1 MMRLKPLILILIAA
15 FAAYA
20 GYWYYLAYHAEDRVR
35 EMANDLARSGLEFDY
50 QELDISGFP
59 YRLVLDFKNV
69 GIAYSDGPLRL
80 DWSGPS
86 LQAIFQPWRPGHA
99 VPFAS
104 DSLISLSYRTDKTSA
119 VTIEPR
125 LLSASLRPDNGSGE
139 RYSLILED
147 SRIQA
152 ISGSAGEIFA
162 RRAEI
167 HFRSRRLHS
176 VGATVSGLV
185 EPVLADI
192 SFSVS
197 GFAPGD
203 GRSQGQGQE
212 DTAPMNEISVELQ
225 PRGRFFPRLTAYS
238 LAAWRDAGSTIDI
251 GKISARWGDTSV
263 EGDGS
268 VTLDSELQPLGAIS
282 LRTSDPES
290 LLQNMEEAGW
300 IKSADRQEAAETI
313 RLFRDLAAPGAP
325 VALAISL
332 QGGAVTMGPIIL
344 AELGPL
350 VPR

>member
-1 MMRLKPLILILIAA
+1 MMRLKPLFLILIAA

-35 EMANDLARSGLEFDY
+35 ELANDLARSGLEFDY

-69 GIAYSDGPLRL
+69 GIAYRDGPLRL

-86 LQAIFQPWRPGHA
+86 LQAILQPWRPGHA
-99 VPFAS
+99 VLFAS

-125 LLSASLRPDNGSGE
+125 LLSASLRSGNGSGA
-139 RYSLILED
+139 RYALILED
-147 SRIQA
+147 SRIQTL
-152 ISGSAGEIFA
+152 SGSAGEIFA
-162 RRAEI
+162 ARAEI

-192 SFSVS
+192 SFSIS
-197 GFAPGD
+197 GFGPGE
-203 GRSQGQGQE
+203 GRSQGQGQGN
-212 DTAPMNEISVELQ
+212 TAPMNEISVELQ

-251 GKISARWGDTSV
+251 GKISARWSDASV

-268 VTLDSELQPLGAIS
+268 VALDGELQPLGAIS

-290 LLQNMEEAGW
+290 LLQNMVEAGW
-300 IKSADRQEAAETI
+300 IKSDDRQEAAETI

-332 QGGAVTMGPIIL
+332 QGGAVTMGPIL
-344 AELGPL
+344 LVELGPL